1 MSCGYCINGYCNKKL
16 LLSCAQFILLVC
28 LQQLLF
34 ERIYDFV
41 NIKKLQKRELCSFLL
56 YLPIRGVIKTKVFE
70 CLYCA
75 LI

>member
-1 MSCGYCINGYCNKKL
+1 MNCGYCINGYCNKKL

-41 NIKKLQKRELCSFLL
+41 NIKKLQKRELRGLFCST
-56 YLPIRGVIKTKVFE
+56 YLFGVS
-70 CLYCA
+70 
-75 LI
+75 